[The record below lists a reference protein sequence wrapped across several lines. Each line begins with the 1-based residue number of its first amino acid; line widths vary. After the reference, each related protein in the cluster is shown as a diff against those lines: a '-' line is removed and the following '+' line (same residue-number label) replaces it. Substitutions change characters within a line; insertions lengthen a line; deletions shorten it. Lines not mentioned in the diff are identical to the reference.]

1 MSCWVV
7 GVSADEIS
15 NRSDDALCR
24 KENQK
29 MKGLWWF
36 RFRWVPV
43 IRRYLLRR
51 SFLVERRGVF
61 RDTCFLCVEVQTRVF
76 PLFWVDVNTWAGK
89 RVLWTWGSEVPF
101 GW

>member
-15 NRSDDALCR
+15 NRFDDALRC

-29 MKGLWWF
+29 MKGLRWF

-43 IRRYLLRR
+43 NRRYLLRR
-51 SFLVERRGVF
+51 SSLVERRGVF
-61 RDTCFLCVEVQTRVF
+61 GTRVSS
-76 PLFWVDVNTWAGK
+76 
-89 RVLWTWGSEVPF
+89 VLRFKHVYIVWF
-101 GW
+101 G